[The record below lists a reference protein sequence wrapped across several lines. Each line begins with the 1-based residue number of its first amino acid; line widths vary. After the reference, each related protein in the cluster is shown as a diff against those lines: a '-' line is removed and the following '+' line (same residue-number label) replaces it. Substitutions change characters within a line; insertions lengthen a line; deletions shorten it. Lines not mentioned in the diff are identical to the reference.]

1 MASATI
7 NGTTGN
13 EYIDSKIVW
22 SSTANNTAN
31 TSTVTA
37 SLYYRRNNT
46 GYTTYGTGT
55 FTINIGGSKT
65 SVTKQLTIGTDW
77 VLAVSGTETISHNT
91 DGSKSITISATG
103 SMPDTTLTSTS
114 CSGTAR
120 LDTIPR
126 ASTIDSLSCSSKYFT
141 GTLTYKYT
149 PKSASYYNRCNI
161 SLNID
166 GAYTAVKTINLG
178 KKNAAQNTATVALSE
193 SELSTI
199 YNKLTSTTNGVL
211 RFTFR
216 TYSDSGY
223 STQVGDAGY
232 KEVTLY
238 IPNTTDTKPTVT
250 MTLSPTSSLSSP
262 FNALYIKGYTKV
274 SASFTDGEGKY
285 GASISSYSLTVQ
297 GSTDSTSPYTSGY
310 LSTSGN
316 VAVKGTVKDS
326 RGYSRS
332 YTQTI
337 SVLAYSKPK
346 LLPVSGES
354 DIICGRCDSSGN
366 LTSSGT
372 YLKIKA
378 KRSYSKLT
386 SGGTQNNY
394 CLIRYR
400 YRAESASS
408 FSNWVTVLS
417 KTASSDS
424 IDTKLAN
431 VVSSTT
437 TSYVVQVG
445 VVDDMGKTAAVQFVI
460 PTDSVTLHMAD
471 GGKRIGLLR
480 YAEDSDEE
488 GIDVGAPIH
497 GGAVDN
503 LTLGTMLGATSAAP
517 ISLNDITEVGNYY
530 SPSATYSQYITNS
543 PYTTGGFSLTV
554 RELQSKNMI
563 RQEMFYGRTNW
574 QRHYSAST
582 GEWSDWLRYL
592 MTDYAETTAADF
604 VSEIGVKY
612 IDETDTDLGYW
623 RYRKWKSGA
632 VDLNGVFKVTPE
644 LDSTFSSI
652 VRYSKQVQIPL
663 PFKVESFQFVGTSG
677 TNYFLMTNAA
687 VNTDTNG
694 DNSAA
699 FRLFRFIDFAGDST
713 YIRIMAS
720 GKLKT

>member
-1 MASATI
+1 MATATI
-7 NGTTGN
+7 NGSTGN

-46 GYTTYGTGT
+46 GYTTYGTGS
-55 FTINIGGSKT
+55 FSITIAGNTT
-65 SVTKQLTIGTDW
+65 SVTKYLTIETDW
-77 VLAVSGTETISHNT
+77 VLAMSATETINHNN

-103 SMPDTTLTSTS
+103 SIPDTSLTSTS
-114 CSGTAR
+114 CSGTAK

-126 ASTIDSLSCSSKYFT
+126 ASSIDSLTCSTKYFT

-161 SLNID
+161 ALNLN
-166 GAYTAVKTINLG
+166 GSYTSVKTINLG
-178 KKNAAQNTATVALSE
+178 KKTASQKTATVALTE

-199 YNKLTSTTNGVL
+199 YKKLPSTTKGTL

-223 STQVGDAGY
+223 SSQIGDAEY
-232 KEVTLY
+232 KEITLY
-238 IPNTTDTKPTVT
+238 IPNIDATKPTAT
-250 MTLSPTSSLSSP
+250 MTLSPSSSLSSP
-262 FNALYIKGYTKV
+262 FDKLYIKGYTKV
-274 SASFTDGEGKY
+274 SAAFTDGEGKY

-310 LSTSGN
+310 LSTSGS
-316 VAVKGTVKDS
+316 VSVKGTVKDS

-337 SVLAYSKPK
+337 TVLPYSKPSLK
-346 LLPVSGES
+346 PASGES
-354 DIICGRCDSSGN
+354 DIICGRCDANGN

-378 KRSYSKLT
+378 KRSFSKLT
-386 SGGTQNNY
+386 SDGTQNNY

-400 YRAESASS
+400 YRTESATS
-408 FSNWVTVLS
+408 FGSWVTVLS
-417 KTASSDS
+417 RTASSDS

-445 VVDDMGKTAAVQFVI
+445 VVDDMGKTAAVQFVV
-460 PTDSVTLHMAD
+460 PTDRVTMHMAE

-503 LTLGTMLGATSAAP
+503 LTLGTMLTATSASP
-517 ISLNDITEVGNYY
+517 IDLNDITEVGNYY
-530 SPSATYSQYITNS
+530 SPSKGNSQYISNT
-543 PYTTGGFSLTV
+543 PYTDGGFGLIV
-554 RELQSKNMI
+554 RHIQSENYI
-563 RQEMFYGRTNW
+563 RQELYYGRTTW
-574 QRHYSAST
+574 HRH
-582 GEWSDWLRYL
+582 WSNIDQAWSNWLRCL
-592 MTDYAETTAADF
+592 MTESPETAAADY
-604 VSEIGVKY
+604 VTEIGTY
-612 IDETDTDLGYW
+612 TIDSSSYW

-632 VDLNGVFKVTPE
+632 VDLNGYFKITPE

-652 VRYSKQVQIPL
+652 VRYSKQIQIPL
-663 PFKVESFQFVGTSG
+663 PFKVMNFQFTGTPASSF
-677 TNYFLMTNAA
+677 FLLSNAA
-687 VNTDTNG
+687 LNTDDNG
-694 DNSAA
+694 NNSVA
-699 FRLFRFIDFAGDST
+699 FRLFRFIDFADAST
-713 YIRIMAS
+713 YVRIMAS
-720 GKLKT
+720 GMLKT